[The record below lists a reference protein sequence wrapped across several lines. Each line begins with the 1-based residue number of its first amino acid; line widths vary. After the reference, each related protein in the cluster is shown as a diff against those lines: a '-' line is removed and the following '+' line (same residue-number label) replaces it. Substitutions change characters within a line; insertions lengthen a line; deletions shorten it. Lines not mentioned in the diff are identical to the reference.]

1 MHHIFTCEER
11 WLLSPSHSRPN
22 SLSRCRGMFRF
33 SLILGRSARHCVSPA
48 SSMKPTTS
56 YLTSVIY
63 LARLWLNQCGAGLAH
78 NRANANLWK
87 GLTDLGADV
96 EEMPRSCSK
105 SSQCGHCPH
114 GCPCMHLASLSQRHS
129 PSNFCVGTG
138 SRCPPCY
145 MIFMPVFL
153 LLPSPALLRLKSWS
167 QLYLGSYWMFC

>member
-1 MHHIFTCEER
+1 MASIPKSQPPKFFIAMQGDVP
-11 WLLSPSHSRPN
+11 LLTDTWAISQALCIPCLKYEAHYE
-22 SLSRCRGMFRF
+22 L
-33 SLILGRSARHCVSPA
+33 
-48 SSMKPTTS
+48 PTS
-56 YLTSVIY
+56 DIY

-96 EEMPRSCSK
+96 EEMPRNCSK